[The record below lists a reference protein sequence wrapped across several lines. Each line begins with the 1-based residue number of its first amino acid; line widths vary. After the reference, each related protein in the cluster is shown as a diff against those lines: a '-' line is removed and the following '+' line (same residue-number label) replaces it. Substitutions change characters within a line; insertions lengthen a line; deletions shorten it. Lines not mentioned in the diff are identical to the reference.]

1 MLSITIPDT
10 PATEMW
16 NEETNEFVSV
26 PARKGATIQLEHS
39 LISISKWESKW
50 HKSYL
55 SSRERTV
62 EETLDYIRCMTLSK
76 DVDPELYQR
85 LSADN
90 FREIDAYIKNPMTAT
105 TVKSKPGKGPSR
117 RIVTSEIIYSWMID
131 AEIPFSCE
139 KWHLNRLL
147 MLIQVR
153 NEQAKPG
160 KNMSKKSILKDNAA
174 LNAARKSK
182 MKTRG

>member
-1 MLSITIPDT
+1 MLPITIPDT

-39 LISISKWESKW
+39 LMSISKWESKW

-55 SSRERTV
+55 STKQKTV
-62 EETLDYIRCMTLSK
+62 EEYLDYIRCMTLTK
-76 DVDPELYQR
+76 DVDPDIYQR
-85 LSADN
+85 LSEEN
-90 FREIDAYIKNPMTAT
+90 FRQINNYIQDSMTAT
-105 TVKSKPGKGPSR
+105 TVHSRNKKGPSM

-153 NEQAKPG
+153 NEQANPG
-160 KNMSKKSILKDNAA
+160 KKMSKKSIMKDNTA
-174 LNAARKSK
+174 LNAARRQKLRSK
-182 MKTRG
+182 G